1 MSHILYERRELMEKL
16 TVDLSDK
23 IILHKD
29 FVEVICSEEL
39 NKKVLLKYLRQLL
52 AVDKVKAVQ
61 LSVWNESNVLV
72 CEQRALKEVIK
83 FIGNVG
89 VVQLKYTVVDL

>member
-1 MSHILYERRELMEKL
+1 MKEI
-16 TVDLSDK
+16 TVDLSNK

-29 FVEVICSEEL
+29 FVEVVCSEDL
-39 NKKVLLKYLRQLL
+39 NKKILLRYLRKLQKE
-52 AVDKVKAVQ
+52 DKIKEVQ

-83 FIGNVG
+83 FVRNVG
-89 VVQLKYTVVDL
+89 VVQLKYTVNDLQ

>member
-1 MSHILYERRELMEKL
+1 MEKL

-29 FVEVICSEEL
+29 FVEVICSEDL

-52 AVDKVKAVQ
+52 AVDKVKVVQ

-72 CEQRALKEVIK
+72 CEQRALKGVIK
-83 FIGNVG
+83 FIHNVG
-89 VVQLKYTVVDL
+89 VVQLKYIVEDL

>member
-1 MSHILYERRELMEKL
+1 MEKL
-16 TVDLSDK
+16 TVDLSNK

-29 FVEVICSEEL
+29 FVEVICSEDL
-39 NKKVLLKYLRQLL
+39 NKRVLLKYLRQLL

-89 VVQLKYTVVDL
+89 VVQLKYTVEDL

>member
-1 MSHILYERRELMEKL
+1 MEKL

-29 FVEVICSEEL
+29 FVEVIGSEDL

-52 AVDKVKAVQ
+52 AVDKVKVIQ

-89 VVQLKYTVVDL
+89 VVQLKHTVEDL

>member
-1 MSHILYERRELMEKL
+1 MEKL
-16 TVDLSDK
+16 TVDLSNK

-29 FVEVICSEEL
+29 FVEVICSEDL

-52 AVDKVKAVQ
+52 AVAKVKVIQ

-89 VVQLKYTVVDL
+89 VVQLKHTVEDL

>member
-1 MSHILYERRELMEKL
+1 MEKL

-29 FVEVICSEEL
+29 FVEMICSEDL
-39 NKKVLLKYLRQLL
+39 NKKVLLKYLRKLL

-83 FIGNVG
+83 FISNVG
-89 VVQLKYTVVDL
+89 VVQLKHTVEDL

>member
-1 MSHILYERRELMEKL
+1 MEKL
-16 TVDLSDK
+16 TVDLSNE

-29 FVEVICSEEL
+29 FVEVICSEDL

-52 AVDKVKAVQ
+52 AVDKVKVIQ

-83 FIGNVG
+83 FIGNVR
-89 VVQLKYTVVDL
+89 VVQLKHTVKNL

>member
-1 MSHILYERRELMEKL
+1 MEKLMEKL

-29 FVEVICSEEL
+29 FVEVICSEDL

-89 VVQLKYTVVDL
+89 VVQLKYTVEDL

>member
-1 MSHILYERRELMEKL
+1 MEKL

-23 IILHKD
+23 IILHKG
-29 FVEVICSEEL
+29 FVEVICSEDL
-39 NKKVLLKYLRQLL
+39 NKKVLLKYLRKLL
-52 AVDKVKAVQ
+52 NVDKVKVIQ

-83 FIGNVG
+83 FIGKVG
-89 VVQLKYTVVDL
+89 VVQLKHTVNDL

>member
-1 MSHILYERRELMEKL
+1 MSHILYERRKLMEKL

-29 FVEVICSEEL
+29 FVEVICSEDL

-52 AVDKVKAVQ
+52 AVDKVKVVQ

-89 VVQLKYTVVDL
+89 VVQLKHTVESL

>member
-1 MSHILYERRELMEKL
+1 MEKL

-29 FVEVICSEEL
+29 FVEVLCSEDL

-52 AVDKVKAVQ
+52 AVDKVKVVQ

-83 FIGNVG
+83 FIGSVG
-89 VVQLKYTVVDL
+89 VVQLKHTVEDL

>member
-1 MSHILYERRELMEKL
+1 MEKL

-29 FVEVICSEEL
+29 FVEVFCSEDL

-72 CEQRALKEVIK
+72 CEQRALKGVIK

-89 VVQLKYTVVDL
+89 VVQLKHTVEDL

>member
-1 MSHILYERRELMEKL
+1 MEKH

-23 IILHKD
+23 IILHKN
-29 FVEVICSEEL
+29 FVEVICSEDL

-89 VVQLKYTVVDL
+89 VVQLKHTVEYL

>member
-1 MSHILYERRELMEKL
+1 MEKLMEKL
-16 TVDLSDK
+16 TVDLSNK
-23 IILHKD
+23 LILHKD
-29 FVEVICSEEL
+29 FVEVIFSEDL
-39 NKKVLLKYLRQLL
+39 NRKVLLKYLRQLL
-52 AVDKVKAVQ
+52 AVDKVKVIQ

-89 VVQLKYTVVDL
+89 VVQLKYTVEDL

>member
-1 MSHILYERRELMEKL
+1 MEKL

-29 FVEVICSEEL
+29 FVEVICSEDL
-39 NKKVLLKYLRQLL
+39 NKKVLLKYLRKLL
-52 AVDKVKAVQ
+52 AVDKVKRVQ

-72 CEQRALKEVIK
+72 CEQRALNEVIK
-83 FIGNVG
+83 FIGSVG
-89 VVQLKYTVVDL
+89 VVQLKYTVEDLQ

>member
-1 MSHILYERRELMEKL
+1 MKKL

-29 FVEVICSEEL
+29 FVEVICSEDL

-52 AVDKVKAVQ
+52 AVDKVKVIQ

-89 VVQLKYTVVDL
+89 VVQLKHTVEVL

>member
-1 MSHILYERRELMEKL
+1 MEKL

-29 FVEVICSEEL
+29 FVEAICSEDL
-39 NKKVLLKYLRQLL
+39 NKKALLKYLRQLL
-52 AVDKVKAVQ
+52 AVDKVKVIQ

-83 FIGNVG
+83 FIGTVG
-89 VVQLKYTVVDL
+89 VVQLKHTVE

>member
-1 MSHILYERRELMEKL
+1 MEKL

-29 FVEVICSEEL
+29 FIEVICSEDL

-52 AVDKVKAVQ
+52 AVDKVKVIQ

-83 FIGNVG
+83 FIGKVG
-89 VVQLKYTVVDL
+89 VVQLKHTVESL

>member
-1 MSHILYERRELMEKL
+1 MILKEDI
-16 TVDLSDK
+16 VDLSNK

-29 FVEVICSEEL
+29 FVEVICSEDL
-39 NKKVLLKYLRQLL
+39 NKKVLLKYLRKLL
-52 AVDKVKAVQ
+52 TVDKVKRVQ

-83 FIGNVG
+83 FIGKVG
-89 VVQLKYTVVDL
+89 VVQLKYTVNDL

>member
-1 MSHILYERRELMEKL
+1 MEKL
-16 TVDLSDK
+16 TVDLSNK

-29 FVEVICSEEL
+29 FIEVICSEDL
-39 NKKVLLKYLRQLL
+39 NKRVLLKYLRQLL
-52 AVDKVKAVQ
+52 TVDKVKVVQ

-89 VVQLKYTVVDL
+89 VVQLKYTVEDL

>member
-1 MSHILYERRELMEKL
+1 MEKL

-29 FVEVICSEEL
+29 FVEVICSEDL
-39 NKKVLLKYLRQLL
+39 NKRVLLKYLRQLL

-72 CEQRALKEVIK
+72 CEQRALKEAIK

-89 VVQLKYTVVDL
+89 VVQLKHTVEDL

>member
-1 MSHILYERRELMEKL
+1 MEKL
-16 TVDLSDK
+16 TVDLSNK
-23 IILHKD
+23 IIVHKD
-29 FVEVICSEEL
+29 FVEVICSEDL
-39 NKKVLLKYLRQLL
+39 NKKVLLKYLRKLL

-83 FIGNVG
+83 FIGSVG
-89 VVQLKYTVVDL
+89 VVQFKYTVEDL

>member
-1 MSHILYERRELMEKL
+1 MEKL

-29 FVEVICSEEL
+29 FVEVICSEDL

-52 AVDKVKAVQ
+52 AVDKVKVVQ
-61 LSVWNESNVLV
+61 LSVWNKSNVLV
-72 CEQRALKEVIK
+72 CEQRTLKEVIK
-83 FIGNVG
+83 FIHNVG
-89 VVQLKYTVVDL
+89 VVQLKYTVEDL

>member
-1 MSHILYERRELMEKL
+1 MEKL

-23 IILHKD
+23 IILHKG
-29 FVEVICSEEL
+29 FVEVICSEDL
-39 NKKVLLKYLRQLL
+39 NKKVLLKNLRKLL
-52 AVDKVKAVQ
+52 NVDKVKVIQ

-83 FIGNVG
+83 FIGKVG
-89 VVQLKYTVVDL
+89 VVQLKHTVNDL

>member
-1 MSHILYERRELMEKL
+1 MEKL

-29 FVEVICSEEL
+29 FVEVICLEDL

-52 AVDKVKAVQ
+52 TVDKVKVVQ

-89 VVQLKYTVVDL
+89 VVQLKYTVEDL

>member
-1 MSHILYERRELMEKL
+1 MEKL

-29 FVEVICSEEL
+29 FVEGICSEDL

-52 AVDKVKAVQ
+52 AVDKVKVIQ

-89 VVQLKYTVVDL
+89 VVQLKHPVEDL

>member
-1 MSHILYERRELMEKL
+1 MEKL

-29 FVEVICSEEL
+29 FIEAICSEDL
-39 NKKVLLKYLRQLL
+39 NKRVLLKYLRQLL
-52 AVDKVKAVQ
+52 AVDKVKVIQ

-83 FIGNVG
+83 FIGYVG
-89 VVQLKYTVVDL
+89 VVQLKHTVE

>member
-1 MSHILYERRELMEKL
+1 MEKL

-29 FVEVICSEEL
+29 FVEVICSEDL

-83 FIGNVG
+83 SIGNVE
-89 VVQLKYTVVDL
+89 VVQLKYTVEDL

>member
-1 MSHILYERRELMEKL
+1 MEKL

-29 FVEVICSEEL
+29 FVEVICSEDL
-39 NKKVLLKYLRQLL
+39 NKRVLLRYLRQLL

-72 CEQRALKEVIK
+72 CEQRALKGVIK
-83 FIGNVG
+83 FIHNVG
-89 VVQLKYTVVDL
+89 VVQLKYTVEDL

>member
-1 MSHILYERRELMEKL
+1 MEKL

-29 FVEVICSEEL
+29 FVEVICSEDL

-89 VVQLKYTVVDL
+89 VVQLKYTVEDL

>member
-1 MSHILYERRELMEKL
+1 MEKL

-23 IILHKD
+23 ITLHKD
-29 FVEVICSEEL
+29 FVEVICSEDL

-89 VVQLKYTVVDL
+89 VVQLKHTVEDL

>member
-1 MSHILYERRELMEKL
+1 MEKL

-29 FVEVICSEEL
+29 FVEVICSEDL

-52 AVDKVKAVQ
+52 AVDKVKVIQ

-89 VVQLKYTVVDL
+89 VVQLKYIVEDL

>member
-1 MSHILYERRELMEKL
+1 MEKL

-29 FVEVICSEEL
+29 FVEVLCSEDL
-39 NKKVLLKYLRQLL
+39 NKRVLLKYLRQLL
-52 AVDKVKAVQ
+52 AVDKVKVIQ

-83 FIGNVG
+83 FIGNVE
-89 VVQLKYTVVDL
+89 VVQLKHTVEDL

>member
-1 MSHILYERRELMEKL
+1 MEKL
-16 TVDLSDK
+16 AVDLSDK

-29 FVEVICSEEL
+29 FVEAICSEDL
-39 NKKVLLKYLRQLL
+39 NKRVLLKYLRQLL
-52 AVDKVKAVQ
+52 AVDKVKVIQ

-89 VVQLKYTVVDL
+89 VVQLKHTVEDL

>member
-1 MSHILYERRELMEKL
+1 MEKL

-29 FVEVICSEEL
+29 FVEAICSEDL
-39 NKKVLLKYLRQLL
+39 NKRVLLKYLRQLL
-52 AVDKVKAVQ
+52 AVDKVKVIQ

-83 FIGNVG
+83 FIGSVG
-89 VVQLKYTVVDL
+89 VVQLKYTVEDL

>member
-1 MSHILYERRELMEKL
+1 MEKL

-29 FVEVICSEEL
+29 FVEVICSEDL

-52 AVDKVKAVQ
+52 AVDKVKVVQ

-72 CEQRALKEVIK
+72 REQRALKEVIK
-83 FIGNVG
+83 SILNVG
-89 VVQLKYTVVDL
+89 VVQLKHTVESL

>member
-1 MSHILYERRELMEKL
+1 MEKL

-29 FVEVICSEEL
+29 FVEAICSEDL

-52 AVDKVKAVQ
+52 AVDKVKVIQ

-83 FIGNVG
+83 FIGSVG
-89 VVQLKYTVVDL
+89 VVQLKYTVEDL

>member
-1 MSHILYERRELMEKL
+1 MEKL
-16 TVDLSDK
+16 TFDLSNK

-29 FVEVICSEEL
+29 FVEVICSEDL
-39 NKKVLLKYLRQLL
+39 NKKILLKYLRQLL

-83 FIGNVG
+83 FIRDVG
-89 VVQLKYTVVDL
+89 VVQLKHTVEGL